1 MFQQQKTMINVKF
14 LSKTALDVQLN
25 ENTAARNF
33 GSEIVSSAPVVH
45 EHYTVPCLPLVSQVS
60 PKLQNLICSMAS

>member
-45 EHYTVPCLPLVSQVS
+45 EHYKLTAVSV
-60 PKLQNLICSMAS
+60 C